1 MEEVS
6 LSGKIHIGVVGAGTV
21 AVRGIMPHLA
31 QDDVKDQVIMTAV
44 CDPVPGRAKAAAEK
58 FGIPSSFESYEDLL
72 DSGKVDAITIA
83 SPIGIHYEQGKM
95 AIKRGIHIHFN
106 KTMTTTV
113 EEADDLIELAR
124 EHKVKLVASPG
135 QMLRP
140 LNQEI
145 RRLILDGVLG
155 TLTWAVTGEAFDR
168 SRAQS
173 IDRLI
178 GHENGQVRHG
188 DDVLSNVGP
197 WYFRKPG
204 GGPLYDMTVYGLHT
218 MTGILGPAKRV
229 TAFSGI
235 RVPEREFRGEMLQ
248 TTMDDNTLMI
258 LDFGSSFFGF
268 VYGVAAGGLP
278 GMAYGQPLIFG
289 TKGVINGDRLNGQS
303 ISYHGRELVE
313 KEGEPSVLP
322 HVKGSHRSMEEAH
335 VFEDI
340 MQLVDWIREDKP
352 TIVTAE
358 HARHVI
364 EIFDAA
370 YRSAQT
376 GKAQTLGTTFNTIEH

>member
-1 MEEVS
+1 MSDKVC
-6 LSGKIHIGVVGAGTV
+6 IGVVGAGSV

-31 QDDVKDQVIMTAV
+31 QDDVKDRVIMTAV

-58 FGIPSSFESYEDLL
+58 FGISSSYESYKELL
-72 DSGKVDAITIA
+72 DSGKVDAVTIA

-95 AIKRGIHIHFN
+95 AIKRRIHVHFN

-113 EEADDLIELAR
+113 DEADELIKLAKK
-124 EHKVKLVASPG
+124 HKVKLVASPG

-145 RRLILDGVLG
+145 RRLILDGALG
-155 TLTWAVTGEAFDR
+155 TLTWAATGSAFGR
-168 SRAQS
+168 Y
-173 IDRLI
+173 
-178 GHENGQVRHG
+178 HENEQVRHG
-188 DDVLSNVGP
+188 GDVLSNINP
-197 WYFRKPG
+197 AWYFRKPG

-218 MTGILGPAKRV
+218 MTGIFGPAKRV
-229 TAFSGI
+229 TAFSGVRI
-235 RVPEREFRGEMLQ
+235 PEREFRGEMLP
-248 TTMDDNTLMI
+248 TDMDDNTLMI
-258 LDFGSSFFGF
+258 LDFGDSFFGF

-278 GMAYGQPLIFG
+278 GMGQPLIFG
-289 TKGVINGDRLNGQS
+289 TKGVINGDRLNGQP
-303 ISYHGRELVE
+303 ISYPGRELAE
-313 KEGEPSVLP
+313 KEGELAVLP
-322 HVKGSHRSMEEAH
+322 HVQGLHRSIEEAH

-340 MQLVDWIREDKP
+340 MQLVDWIREDNP

-370 YRSAQT
+370 YHSAQT
-376 GKAQTLGTTFNTIEH
+376 GQAQTLRTTFKSVRANLKT